1 MAARTAAVRGSL
13 APSEPPGMAEDRYEP
28 GDEAGDQAGDQAGA
42 GTRIVP
48 MPIFDP
54 FREAEKWW

>member
-1 MAARTAAVRGSL
+1 
-13 APSEPPGMAEDRYEP
+13 MAEDRYEP
-28 GDEAGDQAGDQAGA
+28 EDEAGDQAEAQTGA

>member
-1 MAARTAAVRGSL
+1 
-13 APSEPPGMAEDRYEP
+13 MAEDRYEP
-28 GDEAGDQAGDQAGA
+28 EDEAGDQAEDQTGA